1 MNVYLATK
9 FTNAEGFQAVKK
21 LLEDN
26 GHTLTHDWSQED
38 ASKVPEAERPE
49 YLQKCAMADAEG
61 ISAAECFVLLAVPN
75 MSGALTELGIALGLG
90 VPVIILGAFE
100 EGNQNNIFYHLP
112 VCGVFQH
119 LKTTD
124 ALLRILSFKPSDD
137 FYQKIGTEGPNGS
150 QPVMPDDNQTLIQG
164 NN

>member
-26 GHTLTHDWSQED
+26 GHTLTHDLSQED
-38 ASKVPEAERPE
+38 ASKVPEAERPA

-61 ISAAECFVLLAVPN
+61 ISRADCFILLAVPN
-75 MSGALTELGIALGLG
+75 MVGAMTELGIALGLG
-90 VPVIILGAFE
+90 VPIIILGAFQ

-124 ALLRILSFKPSDD
+124 AMIRILSYKPAPGL
-137 FYQKIGTEGPNGS
+137 FNVVGTEGPNGS
-150 QPVMPDDNQTLIQG
+150 QPIMPIGPNDVLQS